1 MNVPLSPP
9 SAGVRS
15 TNLAGIGLMLA
26 GILLFSVNDVM
37 GKWLV
42 ATYAVGQV
50 LLLRSAAAL
59 LVLAPVLRRQ
69 GLPKRPA
76 QPTLHALRVAFS
88 TLEVACFYWAVAF
101 MPLADVMTYYLAGP
115 IYVATMAVLWLGE
128 RLDGRRIAA
137 ILVGFVGVLIAL
149 RPSAATLTLPAL
161 IALAGSVFFA
171 LLMITTR
178 KLRETSDTTLV
189 LGQILGALL
198 FGIVA
203 APFAWVPPSPRDFA
217 LLSLLGVVAMLAH
230 VCVNR
235 SLKLAPASIVS
246 PYQYTLPVH
255 APRLG
260 GALRLSRLRRR
271 DPPGDAGGRRRDLR
285 RGACA
290 SRLRARRGPPR
301 AGRYR
306 TSGPSGGLRRY
317 ITAPICQGTNSVSP

>member
-15 TNLAGIGLMLA
+15 TNLAGIGLMLT

-59 LVLAPVLRRQ
+59 LVLAPVLWRQ

-76 QPTLHALRVAFS
+76 QPALHALRVAFS

-246 PYQYTLPVH
+246 PYQYTLLVWAVLFGYLVFGDVIHP
-255 APRLG
+255 ATLA
-260 GALRLSRLRRR
+260 GAVVICAAGLALLVLER
-271 DPPGDAGGRRRDLR
+271 DA
-285 RGACA
+285 
-290 SRLRARRGPPR
+290 ARRGRADIAPPVLPE
-301 AGRYR
+301 A
-306 TSGPSGGLRRY
+306 
-317 ITAPICQGTNSVSP
+317 